1 MVPWSLQ
8 VFGKSTLSLNPLKLA
23 QNSLSSFK
31 NQFQA
36 DEPYSPCIYSLS
48 SVESKLFEH
57 SVMFYTH
64 GFPQIHLRN
73 HCLISWSPTPHYPL
87 SEIQILELKYC
98 RM

>member
-23 QNSLSSFK
+23 HNSLSSFK

-64 GFPQIHLRN
+64 GFPTD
-73 HCLISWSPTPHYPL
+73 TPQESLLNKLVPNTPL
-87 SEIQILELKYC
+87 PSQ
-98 RM
+98 